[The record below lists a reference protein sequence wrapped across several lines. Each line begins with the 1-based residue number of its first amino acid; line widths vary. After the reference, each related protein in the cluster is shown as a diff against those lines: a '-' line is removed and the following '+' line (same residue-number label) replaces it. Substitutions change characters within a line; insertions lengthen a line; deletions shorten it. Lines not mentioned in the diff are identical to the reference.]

1 MLRPLENPMRTV
13 GEFLL
18 DRNGPPHSIE
28 PHHTVREALELMAQH
43 NIGALLVIAGPRL
56 VGVFSERDYAR
67 KVALLGRSS
76 SHTQV
81 SQVMSGK
88 VISVSPK
95 QTIEECMELMT
106 HHHIRHLPVLR
117 EDQILGLISIGD
129 VVREMLAAQ
138 KFMIDQLQSYI
149 SG

>member
-1 MLRPLENPMRTV
+1 MRTV

-28 PHHTVREALELMAQH
+28 PYHTVREALELMAQH

-138 KFMIDQLQSYI
+138 KFMIDQLHSYI

>member
-1 MLRPLENPMRTV
+1 MRTV
-13 GEFLL
+13 GEFLQ
-18 DRNGPPHSIE
+18 DRKGPMHSIE
-28 PHHTVREALELMAQH
+28 PYHTVREALELMAQH
-43 NIGALLVIAGPRL
+43 NIGALLVMAGPRL

-67 KVALLGRSS
+67 KIALLGRSS

-81 SQVMSGK
+81 SQIMSGD

-106 HHHIRHLPVLR
+106 NHHIRHLPVLQ
-117 EDQILGLISIGD
+117 EGQLLGLISIGD

-138 KFMIDQLQSYI
+138 KFLIDQMHSYI

>member
-138 KFMIDQLQSYI
+138 KFMIDQLHSYI

>member
-1 MLRPLENPMRTV
+1 MRTV

>member
-117 EDQILGLISIGD
+117 EHQILGLISIGD

-138 KFMIDQLQSYI
+138 KFMIDQLHSYI